1 MENTQV
7 LDLIAGGVAIVVFI
21 GGMLMMYTTVFT
33 TKKNK

>member
-7 LDLIAGGVAIVVFI
+7 LDMIAGGVAIVVFI